1 MFMRLTLSPN
11 LGQKLTML
19 ARERDISVAALVGI
33 MAYEYANAPRVTAPV
48 SAPVEDFVPDVTENG
63 ELLNW
68 REDMI

>member
-1 MFMRLTLSPN
+1 MRLTLSTS

-33 MAYEYANAPRVTAPV
+33 MAYEYANAPRAAAPV
-48 SAPVEDFVPDVTENG
+48 PAPVEDFVPDVTENG

-68 REDMI
+68 REALL